1 MPALLAGA
9 EHYDVPVL
17 DDGTVRL
24 RRLEP
29 RDVPQLALNCA
40 DPAAAEFTTVP
51 LGYTEDDAR
60 WYVGQFVPEAWRAGR
75 EYNWAAVDA
84 ATDRLWGTVGLNA
97 LRGTTA
103 DVGLNFGPHARGT
116 GAAEAACRLLLDHAF
131 PALGLTYAYW
141 MAKVPNWASRKL
153 AWKLGF
159 RSPVRID
166 GFMEQRGASVDAWIL
181 TLAAGDPRTPTTAWD
196 GPPAP
201 GDAGPERRP

>member
-1 MPALLAGA
+1 MPAGPDAA
-9 EHYDVPVL
+9 ERYDVPVL
-17 DDGTVRL
+17 TDGTVVL

-29 RDVPQLALNCA
+29 RDAPQLALNCA
-40 DPAAAEFTTVP
+40 DPVAAEYTTVP
-51 LGYTEDDAR
+51 LDYTEDDAR
-60 WYVGQFVPEAWRAGR
+60 WYVEQFVPEAWRAGQ
-75 EYNWAAVDA
+75 EHNWAVADA
-84 ATDRLWGTVGLNA
+84 ATDRLLGTVGLNA

-131 PALGLTYAYW
+131 AARGLTYAYW

-153 AWKLGF
+153 AWRLGF

-166 GFMEQRGASVDAWIL
+166 GFMAQRGASVDAWLL
-181 TLAAGDPRTPTTAWD
+181 TLAAGDPRAPQAAWD

-201 GDAGPERRP
+201 SRTR

>member
-1 MPALLAGA
+1 MPAGPDAA
-9 EHYDVPVL
+9 ERYDVPVL
-17 DDGTVRL
+17 TDGSVVL

-40 DPAAAEFTTVP
+40 DPVAAEYTTVP
-51 LGYTEDDAR
+51 LDYTEDDAR
-60 WYVGQFVPEAWRAGR
+60 WYVEQFVPEAWRAGQ
-75 EYNWAAVDA
+75 EHNWAVADA
-84 ATDRLWGTVGLNA
+84 ATDRLLGTVGLNA

-131 PALGLTYAYW
+131 AARGLTYAYW

-153 AWKLGF
+153 AWRLGF

-166 GFMEQRGASVDAWIL
+166 GFMAQRGASVDAWLL
-181 TLAAGDPRTPTTAWD
+181 TLAAGDPRAPQAAWD

-201 GDAGPERRP
+201 SRTR